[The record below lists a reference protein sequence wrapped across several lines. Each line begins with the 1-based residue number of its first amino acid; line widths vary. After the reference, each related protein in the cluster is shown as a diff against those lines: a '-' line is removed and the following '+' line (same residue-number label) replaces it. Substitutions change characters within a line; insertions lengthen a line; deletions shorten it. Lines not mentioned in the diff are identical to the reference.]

1 MPTMI
6 PRSKMSKK
14 ARRELDARRR
24 NTWQTSPV
32 TKRVESAK
40 RYVRRKMARVRYDD
54 SGAGFFLCCLR
65 QGKATFER
73 HSGGIGRTALV
84 SRSSL

>member
-24 NTWQTSPV
+24 NIWQTSPV

-40 RYVRRKMARVRYDD
+40 RYDRRKMARVRYDD
-54 SGAGFFLCCLR
+54 SGAGFFCAACGR
-65 QGKATFER
+65 EKR
-73 HSGGIGRTALV
+73 HLSVIPGA
-84 SRSSL
+84 

>member
-40 RYVRRKMARVRYDD
+40 HYDRRKMARVRYDD
-54 SGAGFFLCCLR
+54 SGAGFFCAACGR
-65 QGKATFER
+65 EKR
-73 HSGGIGRTALV
+73 HLSVIPGA
-84 SRSSL
+84 

>member
-40 RYVRRKMARVRYDD
+40 RYDRRKMARVRYDD
-54 SGAGFFLCCLR
+54 SGAGFFRAACGR
-65 QGKATFER
+65 EKR
-73 HSGGIGRTALV
+73 HLSVIPGA
-84 SRSSL
+84 

>member
-1 MPTMI
+1 MTRMI

-40 RYVRRKMARVRYDD
+40 RYDRRKMARVRYDD
-54 SGAGFFLCCLR
+54 SGAGFFCAACGR
-65 QGKATFER
+65 EKR
-73 HSGGIGRTALV
+73 HLSVIPGA
-84 SRSSL
+84 

>member
-14 ARRELDARRR
+14 ARRELDARQR

-40 RYVRRKMARVRYDD
+40 RYDRRKMARVRYDD
-54 SGAGFFLCCLR
+54 SGAGFFVLLAA
-65 QGKATFER
+65 GK
-73 HSGGIGRTALV
+73 SDI
-84 SRSSL
+84 